1 MSTMSIHLLT
11 ISLSPYLRNHL
22 VITISL
28 SQSCRHNLTISPSRL
43 LPLSVTILPS
53 PSRRYHLA
61 VTTFH
66 RPLTFSAIWQTRMSL
81 SDGEETKVE
90 EGEEEGEGNTKPRV
104 RSAPV
109 GSDNNEADMLVR
121 MIRQRTLLSYH
132 WIMNME
138 ITCREPHQI
147 CICIW
152 WSWWWY
158 FFLFNTSC
166 TAHLQRFHQPL
177 YSFHE
182 CMVI

>member
-66 RPLTFSAIWQTRMSL
+66 RPLTSSAIWQTRMSL
-81 SDGEETKVE
+81 SVGRKTIKEK
-90 EGEEEGEGNTKPRV
+90 NTKPRV
-104 RSAPV
+104 RSVPA
-109 GSDNNEADMLVR
+109 GSDNYQINFSPNLKRPPLTQLWPNKSNFLGDIFEKCPD
-121 MIRQRTLLSYH
+121 RQPVSMCFATASRGLPIARVKPKFL
-132 WIMNME
+132 IGQ
-138 ITCREPHQI
+138 P
-147 CICIW
+147 IW
-152 WSWWWY
+152 DQKVSSNLWHN
-158 FFLFNTSC
+158 L
-166 TAHLQRFHQPL
+166 R
-177 YSFHE
+177 
-182 CMVI
+182 